1 MHFFKKLTIA
11 FGLLGLTST
20 SALACGPSS
29 QCKIDNNRHYYIAMP
44 AGHDGK
50 TPVGAV
56 VFSHGYKGTALGTMK
71 NKKMRKIVSDMGLA
85 LIATKSKGDD
95 WDIPYS
101 PSSYDSDG
109 QDEFRYFDNVI
120 DHASANFP
128 IDTKRMMATGFSA
141 GGMVT
146 WNLICARSDKFAAF
160 APMAGTFWL
169 KIPQG
174 CETPATNVI
183 HIHGKTDRTV
193 PLGGR
198 KIRQTKQGDVPTTIA
213 MYKDFGKFKA
223 TQPTTNAEFNFEC
236 ENHENAAG
244 KIFNYCLFPG
254 RHQFNSFFIK
264 YAWDKFADNGTFK

>member
-1 MHFFKKLTIA
+1 MHSFKTLTIIA
-11 FGLLGLTST
+11 GLLGLTT
-20 SALACGPSS
+20 SSAIACGPNS
-29 QCKIDNNRHYYIAMP
+29 QCKIENNRHYYIAMP

-56 VFSHGYKGTALGTMK
+56 VFSHGYKGTARGTML

-95 WDIPYS
+95 WNLPYS
-101 PSSYDSDG
+101 PSNYNSNG
-109 QDEFRYFDNVI
+109 QKEFRYFDNVI

-128 IDTKRMMATGFSA
+128 IDTSKMMATGFSA
-141 GGMVT
+141 GGMMT
-146 WNLICARSDKFAAF
+146 WNLLCARSDKFAAF

-169 KIPQG
+169 KIPNG
-174 CETPATNVI
+174 CQTPATNVV

-198 KIRQTKQGDVPTTIA
+198 KIRNTKQGDVPTTIA
-213 MYKDFGKFKA
+213 MYKGFGDFKKTST
-223 TQPTTNAEFNFEC
+223 TQNSQYSMTC
-236 ENHENAAG
+236 ENHENASG

-254 RHQFNSFFIK
+254 RHQFNSFYIK
-264 YAWDKFADNGTFK
+264 YAWDQFAAKGVFN